1 MGKIS
6 QNSSQSSSL
15 RNSENKNFSKKA
27 FEERNVFINNKLNG
41 INITNIQA
49 SGIQASYDN
58 AGKEKSR
65 KNSKQERVKREQSGN
80 FHVWIRGNGRFTVFY
95 DESDFEGFLKRCDA
109 AAKKYD
115 TKVVAFV
122 ILDNH
127 IHLQVITKSL
137 TKFVS
142 AFLKGVS
149 QWLNNRNGFTGK
161 LFESPFGSSRI
172 YSKALIAE
180 NLLYIFSN
188 PMNAGI
194 CINPWEYKWC
204 SYHFHNI
211 RLKNPLE
218 NLITIDTT
226 TVDNAFPTKG
236 ALDKAIFNFN
246 LYGSP
251 IQPEKQNWPRI
262 PDNEVAKC
270 MNTILNGRKLSD
282 LSKEDLINLM
292 VVLNRRDGATFRQI
306 ASLVHESYLEVR
318 RVLLRLR

>member
-1 MGKIS
+1 VRGENRGGRKMEKIS
-6 QNSSQSSSL
+6 QSNSQGISL
-15 RNSENKNFSKKA
+15 SNSESKNFSKKVLG
-27 FEERNVFINNKLNG
+27 EGNVRSSNNVSDIKARD
-41 INITNIQA
+41 IKA
-49 SGIQASYDN
+49 S
-58 AGKEKSR
+58 KKPKR
-65 KNSKQERVKREQSGN
+65 KKREQSGN
-80 FHVWIRGNGRFTVFY
+80 FHVWFRGNGRFTVFY

-115 TKVVAFV
+115 TKIVAFV
-122 ILDNH
+122 LLDNH
-127 IHLQVITKSL
+127 IHLHVITESL
-137 TKFVS
+137 TQFAS
-142 AFLKGVS
+142 TLLTGVS

-194 CINPWEYKWC
+194 CINPWGYKWC
-204 SYHFHNI
+204 SYHFHNS

-218 NLITIDTT
+218 NLIAIDTE
-226 TVDNAFPTKG
+226 TVVNAFPTKG

-246 LYGSP
+246 LNGSP
-251 IQPEKQNWPRI
+251 TQPEKQNWPRI

-282 LSKEDLINLM
+282 LSKDELIKLM
-292 VVLNRRDGATFRQI
+292 VVLKHRDGATYRQI
-306 ASLVHESYLEVR
+306 ASLTHESYLEVR
-318 RVLLRLR
+318 RVLQRSFLQKSVL